1 MKNKINNLVTLMK
14 NEDNGQTGFL
24 NIERLEKVIRQVGIS
39 DNFINKEDIKLLFDE
54 YKKDDHKF
62 DYQTFLKELN
72 QFKFVPENIY
82 VF

>member
-62 DYQTFLKELN
+62 DY
-72 QFKFVPENIY
+72 
-82 VF
+82 